1 MANLAMLPTEVIAA
15 NQNYHFW
22 GIVMTKI
29 VKFDKVDNNIRIT
42 IEVDFG
48 RSMLDTENQIQDA
61 LNEAGQVLTAGALE
75 HLDTDGTPIRIGSL
89 QLSSKGKVAKDYE
102 TPYGKVT
109 VDRHVYQS
117 SDGGKVFCPLD
128 YEARIVGSSTPR
140 FANIVSYKFANT
152 SVSGVAQ
159 DLLVGNRRQISNDFV
174 HETSALV
181 AEVASAK
188 EEAWGYELPRF
199 KEPPATICIS
209 LDGTCVNIRQDG
221 WRQVMVGT
229 LSLYDDNG
237 KRLHTQYLGE
247 SPENG
252 KERFYNR
259 LTTAIAEMV
268 KRFPGAKVVGVADGA
283 KDNWSFLGKF
293 TADLCLDFFHAAE
306 YISNVSKAA
315 FVDDTK
321 RKSWLESRLHDL
333 KHTPNFAHALIG
345 EMQEMR
351 SEWKISANSKD
362 EIKVC
367 QTYFENNKDRM
378 PYADNVSR
386 NLPIGS
392 GVVEAGCKVL
402 VKERL
407 CCSGMRWSVDGCHD
421 ILQLRSLAITDGRW
435 DQFWKKVDRFGIAA

>member
-221 WRQVMVGT
+221 WR
-229 LSLYDDNG
+229 
-237 KRLHTQYLGE
+237 RLRLRR
-247 SPENG
+247 PC
-252 KERFYNR
+252 RF
-259 LTTAIAEMV
+259 A
-268 KRFPGAKVVGVADGA
+268 
-283 KDNWSFLGKF
+283 W
-293 TADLCLDFFHAAE
+293 
-306 YISNVSKAA
+306 
-315 FVDDTK
+315 
-321 RKSWLESRLHDL
+321 
-333 KHTPNFAHALIG
+333 
-345 EMQEMR
+345 
-351 SEWKISANSKD
+351 
-362 EIKVC
+362 
-367 QTYFENNKDRM
+367 
-378 PYADNVSR
+378 
-386 NLPIGS
+386 
-392 GVVEAGCKVL
+392 
-402 VKERL
+402 
-407 CCSGMRWSVDGCHD
+407 
-421 ILQLRSLAITDGRW
+421 
-435 DQFWKKVDRFGIAA
+435 